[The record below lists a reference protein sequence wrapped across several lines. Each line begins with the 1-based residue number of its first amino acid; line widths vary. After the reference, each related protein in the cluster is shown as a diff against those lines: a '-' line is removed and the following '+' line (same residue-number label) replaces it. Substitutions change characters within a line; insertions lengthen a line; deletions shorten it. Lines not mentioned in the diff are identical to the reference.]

1 MLATISK
8 LFNWFATREDDY
20 SSPVVRGMGRA
31 KGQARARTRILHA
44 KEICLLWRAS
54 ESVGL
59 IGAVAKTALLTAQ
72 RRSKVV
78 SMQWADLADGVWTI
92 PSGPREK
99 ATAGALRLPPMALS
113 VIGAQP
119 RLAHNPH
126 VFAGRGAGAIVGL
139 SKMKR
144 TLDEK
149 MALANGGEAVSPWV
163 LHDLRRTAKSLMS
176 GGGVSGN
183 AVKLL
188 LHLVKLSQ
196 GNNGWGHGG
205 EGGELFLAEREA
217 ARAIGVSRN
226 TASRA
231 FAELV
236 EHGFLRVVS
245 AGHFQVKVKR
255 ATTWRLTFQPYP
267 RRHQGPTNEY
277 RQWQPEQKSRAQNLT
292 GTGAKTGPN
301 R

>member
-1 MLATISK
+1 
-8 LFNWFATREDDY
+8 
-20 SSPVVRGMGRA
+20 MGKVNA
-31 KGQARARTRILHA
+31 KGRSKAAFVMILHGMMNTPA
-44 KEICLLWRAS
+44 W
-54 ESVGL
+54 
-59 IGAVAKTALLTAQ
+59 Q
-72 RRSKVV
+72 
-78 SMQWADLADGVWTI
+78 DL
-92 PSGPREK
+92 
-99 ATAGALRLPPMALS
+99 
-113 VIGAQP
+113 
-119 RLAHNPH
+119 
-126 VFAGRGAGAIVGL
+126 
-139 SKMKR
+139 
-144 TLDEK
+144 
-149 MALANGGEAVSPWV
+149 
-163 LHDLRRTAKSLMS
+163 
-176 GGGVSGN
+176 SGN
-183 AVKLL
+183 SVKLL

-292 GTGAKTGPN
+292 GTGAKTGPKPELKAATGAKSDPEKSAN
-301 R
+301 GENPPNAIGSISAPHIDIPGGRDVSEPAPTSISRQIRPSLVGGVFRAPSLSAA